1 MIIEEGYV
9 YHIKNEYFEFVK
21 DEKLMTNHEGDSTRP
36 NYFCIKINDENVMWF
51 VPMSSKVEKYKKII
65 QNKMK
70 KYKKCDTIV
79 IGNYRGREHAFL
91 IQNMFP
97 ITEKYIDH
105 IDTIEG
111 KALKVPSETRRD
123 IERKV
128 EKVILLKEKGIN
140 LIFPNVDKITE
151 KLLKEL
157 KNGD

>member
-21 DEKLMTNHEGDSTRP
+21 DEKLITNHEGDSTRP

-51 VPMSSKVEKYKKII
+51 VPMSSKAEKYKKII

-128 EKVILLKEKGIN
+128 EKVLLLKEKGIN

>member
-21 DEKLMTNHEGDSTRP
+21 DEKLITNHEGDSTRP

-51 VPMSSKVEKYKKII
+51 VPISSKVEKYKKII

-128 EKVILLKEKGIN
+128 EKVLLLKEKGIN